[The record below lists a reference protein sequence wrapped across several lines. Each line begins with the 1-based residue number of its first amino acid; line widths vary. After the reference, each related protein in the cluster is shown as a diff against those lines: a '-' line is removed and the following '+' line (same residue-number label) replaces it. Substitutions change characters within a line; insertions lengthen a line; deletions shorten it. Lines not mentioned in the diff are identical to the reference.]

1 MKLYRKASRNGGWKA
16 YVFTIDRDGKT
27 EFCDWLEKKLERPL
41 IMKKASD
48 LLNCYVGGTEHNIAA
63 AFEEAKRENAVLL
76 FDEIDSFLQD
86 RRTANHSCR
95 LRKSTKFLTQMES
108 YEGYLV
114 ATTNLLD
121 LMDNAC
127 LRRFDLKAKL
137 DYMTDDQAEEM
148 YRNRRKSG
156 NSLSETK

>member
-1 MKLYRKASRNGGWKA
+1 MCIR
-16 YVFTIDRDGKT
+16 DR
-27 EFCDWLEKKLERPL
+27 
-41 IMKKASD
+41 
-48 LLNCYVGGTEHNIAA
+48 
-63 AFEEAKRENAVLL
+63 AKRENAVLL

-86 RRTANHSCR
+86 RRTANHSWEV
-95 LRKSTKFLTQMES
+95 TQVNEFLTQMES

-137 DYMTDDQAEEM
+137 EYMTDDQAEEM
-148 YRNRRKSG
+148 L
-156 NSLSETK
+156 SLIHI